1 MPQPTF
7 DPSSKWLLEEH
18 GAAILYLAGATAV
31 RSCKAVKAE
40 VVQPRKLPDGLLEVR
55 LAERKEAVLVLVEVA
70 TDPEPRVAGQ
80 LADDVRL
87 VRQTR
92 KMLPEAIVLVL
103 RPKGNHRV
111 PASVETTSE
120 LGWTTET
127 LSWKVIELWTLSA
140 EELLLAPD
148 VGIVP
153 WVPLAQ
159 YDGPPEVL
167 LQRCRDRIDNEGGQQ
182 QANLLAVTQVFAK
195 VKFDRPAWL
204 DILGGS
210 KIMVESP
217 LIQEIVAES
226 ERKGRIKAVISVL
239 EARFGVVPPFVTAGL
254 QQIKDEKKLERLTR
268 QAGICKDLAAFEKA
282 LTKEL
287 PTPVPP
293 STRARKKPRKTDE

>member
-18 GAAILYLAGATAV
+18 GAAILYLADATAV

-182 QANLLAVTQVFAK
+182 QANLLAVTQVFAQ
-195 VKFDRPAWL
+195 VKFNRPNWL

-210 KIMVESP
+210 RIMIESP

-226 ERKGRIKAVISVL
+226 ERKGQIKAIV
-239 EARFGVVPPFVTAGL
+239 RFLTTRFESPNETIRAGL
-254 QQIKDEKKLERLTR
+254 AQVKDPEKLDRLLDAAASCTSLE
-268 QAGICKDLAAFEKA
+268 AFEKA

-293 STRARKKPRKTDE
+293 STRGKKKPRKTDE